1 MMRGDFAIQVGG
13 QMAILREDKNM
24 KPGVYLSI
32 QEESDKLVLGYT
44 TLSTQI
50 DTQTGERRHKILDF
64 TPINNLSDLEKMSQD
79 HEVLMNT
86 HLFYISQNRQKER
99 DHLVQTRIPEATKN
113 VPEFYKM
120 LRQKEVELTHA
131 IEAMY
136 KNTQL
141 WTEEEK

>member
-1 MMRGDFAIQVGG
+1 MKQGAFTIQIGG
-13 QMAILREDKNM
+13 QMATLREDKNL
-24 KPGVYLSI
+24 KQGVYLSTPK
-32 QEESDKLVLGYT
+32 EEKDKLVLGYT
-44 TLSTQI
+44 TLSTQV
-50 DTQTGERRHKILDF
+50 DTSTGERRYKILDF

-79 HEVLMNT
+79 HQFSINT
-86 HLFYISQNRQKER
+86 HLFYISQNRQNER
-99 DHLVQTRIPEATKN
+99 DHLVQTRIPEATKS

-141 WTEEEK
+141 WK